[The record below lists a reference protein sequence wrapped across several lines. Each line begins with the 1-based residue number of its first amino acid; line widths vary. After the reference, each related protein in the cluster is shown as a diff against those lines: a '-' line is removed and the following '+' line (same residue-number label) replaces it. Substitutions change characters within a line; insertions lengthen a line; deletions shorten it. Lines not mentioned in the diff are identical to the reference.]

1 MKREEIQLLGPSPY
15 QDIPGVLADVHASV
29 K

>member
-1 MKREEIQLLGPSPY
+1 MKHEKIQLLGPSPY

>member
-15 QDIPGVLADVHASV
+15 QGIPGVLADVHASV